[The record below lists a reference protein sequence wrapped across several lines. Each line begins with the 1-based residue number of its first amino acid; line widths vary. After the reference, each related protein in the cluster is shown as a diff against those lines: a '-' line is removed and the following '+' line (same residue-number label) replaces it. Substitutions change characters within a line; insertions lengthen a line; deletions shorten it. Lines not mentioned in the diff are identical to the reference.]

1 MDVLNLNPWMKTYC
15 FNSNKHLLKSIEN
28 PSYNKSKSKSK
39 SSNKQKYLSS
49 KKDAHLLIYFYNNS
63 IK

>member
-1 MDVLNLNPWMKTYC
+1 MDVLKLDSWMEKYCLNNNY
-15 FNSNKHLLKSIEN
+15 LLKPIDN
-28 PSYNKSKSKSK
+28 PPNYKSKYN
-39 SSNKQKYLSS
+39 NKQKYLSS